1 MCLTINKRKFLG
13 QGIMS
18 PKQSVTTP
26 GDDPFI
32 TKHLQNWRDGD
43 ADSAGEVFARL
54 HAELRRMA
62 AHVLSSERPGHTLQP
77 TALIHELYMR
87 LDVGNSPDWR
97 SRTHFFAVAA
107 KTLRRILID
116 YARARSAVRRG
127 GDDPKVPLDVT
138 REPGETCSLED
149 LLTIDQAL
157 TKLEQADERAARV
170 TELRFF
176 GGLSESEIAKE
187 LEVSEITVKR
197 DWKFARA
204 WLAVHL
210 RGSRL

>member
-1 MCLTINKRKFLG
+1 
-13 QGIMS
+13 
-18 PKQSVTTP
+18 VTTP
-26 GDDPFI
+26 EGDPSI
-32 TKHLQNWRDGD
+32 TRHLQNWRDGD
-43 ADSAGEVFARL
+43 SESAGEVFARL
-54 HAELRRMA
+54 RAELRRMA
-62 AHVLSSERPGHTLQP
+62 AQVLNSERPGHTLQP

-87 LDVGNSPDWR
+87 LDVGNSPVWR

-116 YARARSAVRRG
+116 HARARSAVRRG
-127 GDDPKVPLDVT
+127 GNEPKVPLDLT
-138 REPGETCSLED
+138 QEPGVTCSLED

-176 GGLSESEIAKE
+176 GGLNESEIAKE
-187 LEVSEITVKR
+187 LDVSEITVKR

-210 RGSRL
+210 RGSRM

>member
-1 MCLTINKRKFLG
+1 
-13 QGIMS
+13 
-18 PKQSVTTP
+18 
-26 GDDPFI
+26 
-32 TKHLQNWRDGD
+32 
-43 ADSAGEVFARL
+43 
-54 HAELRRMA
+54 
-62 AHVLSSERPGHTLQP
+62 
-77 TALIHELYMR
+77 MR
-87 LDVGNSPDWR
+87 LDVGNSPVWR

-116 YARARSAVRRG
+116 HARARSAVRRG
-127 GDDPKVPLDVT
+127 GNEPKVPLDLT
-138 REPGETCSLED
+138 QEPGVTCSLED

-176 GGLSESEIAKE
+176 GGLNESEIAKE
-187 LEVSEITVKR
+187 LDVSEITVKR

-210 RGSRL
+210 RGSRM